1 MAKLLSSVKQ
11 LWKTKPLLVN
21 CVTYGALY
29 GGAEL
34 TQQCLIRKAFVS
46 TLQWRNQTNI
56 DLYALVTTFLL
67 FCCKQSLYVWSS
79 TSSGDIVSSL
89 NMLQKPIAVFLTSV
103 TQSGLGINVGSIHFL

>member
-46 TLQWRNQTNI
+46 TLEWQNQTNI
-56 DLYALVTTFLL
+56 DMYSLVPHYYY
-67 FCCKQSLYVWSS
+67 SVVS
-79 TSSGDIVSSL
+79 TL
-89 NMLQKPIAVFLTSV
+89 VFGYL
-103 TQSGLGINVGSIHFL
+103 I